1 MFRYKYVSDSEK
13 PKYKAWLVAKGF
25 DYEEIFSLLV
35 KMTILRLLL
44 GVVATED
51 LELEQLDIKTTF
63 LHGDLEE
70 DNYMSQLAGFTVT
83 WEESNLVC

>member
-1 MFRYKYVSDSEK
+1 MPNNLNVMD
-13 PKYKAWLVAKGF
+13 KAWLVAKGF